1 MEIERG
7 ELNNAALEKK
17 KKKLNNKK
25 KSHAEIAKMA
35 LRMRQREKTESQNK
49 IPKNFFAK
57 EIDRENYRFVI
68 GSKLNARHN

>member
-1 MEIERG
+1 MRPS
-7 ELNNAALEKK
+7 KRR

-57 EIDRENYRFVI
+57 EIDR
-68 GSKLNARHN
+68 